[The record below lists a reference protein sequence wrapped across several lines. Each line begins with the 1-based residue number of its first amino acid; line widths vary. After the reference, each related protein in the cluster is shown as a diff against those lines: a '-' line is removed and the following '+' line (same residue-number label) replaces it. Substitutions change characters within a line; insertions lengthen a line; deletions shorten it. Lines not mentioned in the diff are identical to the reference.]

1 MLFPGTGV
9 WVTSKPGA
17 RRRSF
22 AQALRDA
29 WQGLRTAWRSEPN
42 LRLHVLFGAAI
53 SLVGVWCRLSP
64 TEWIWLSVAVGLMM
78 VMELVNTAIEGLV
91 DLTVGGQAH
100 PLARR
105 VKDVAASS
113 VLVSAMLA
121 VTIASLVF
129 FPHLLSR

>member
-1 MLFPGTGV
+1 MLLPGTGV
-9 WVTSKPGA
+9 WVTSKPGVP
-17 RRRSF
+17 RRSL

-29 WQGLRTAWRSEPN
+29 WQGWCGAWRSEPN

-53 SLVGVWCRLSP
+53 GFVGFWCRLSA

-113 VLVSAMLA
+113 VLISAVLA
-121 VTIASLVF
+121 VAIASLVF
-129 FPHLLSR
+129 FPHLLSP